1 MRFALSAFSCGKPV
15 SLFLKMLYRRLAIG
29 VPRFLL

>member
-1 MRFALSAFSCGKPV
+1 MDSG
-15 SLFLKMLYRRLAIG
+15 FLATLGPGMTEDYRLLAIG